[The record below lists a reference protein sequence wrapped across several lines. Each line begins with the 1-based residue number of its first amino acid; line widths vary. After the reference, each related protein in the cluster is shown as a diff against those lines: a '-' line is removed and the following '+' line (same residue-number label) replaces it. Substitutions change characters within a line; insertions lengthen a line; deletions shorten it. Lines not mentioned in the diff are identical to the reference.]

1 MLAEPRRKQ
10 KWSLNPR
17 GKEWSEDS
25 NKFGQKM
32 LEKMGW
38 TNGKGL
44 GVNEQGIT
52 EHVRVSFKNDTAG
65 IGFKQDSI
73 NEAWTEHQDNFNDFL
88 QKLQQN
94 EINSTQTEEN
104 KNVLSGK
111 SLELKSKQSRTR
123 VHYQKF
129 TRGKDVNKYSAKDLA
144 NIFGQKELNIN
155 NNNSKDDNSSV
166 GIQENRN
173 GVITINGGNMT
184 EYFMKKGQDFSLMQ
198 NKHKKHQKNKEESE
212 YPGFGFSSELK
223 KVQSHESDESKEI
236 QTDCNYVFD
245 NPCIQLNSENIS
257 NVNNEIEFSK
267 KRKSN
272 NIELHLSDKVK
283 KFKEDNINEKVC
295 ANGIVNAGLNLE
307 YQDNEICNGK
317 EFEVSRVQFG
327 VTNSALDLSD
337 EVNKKRVTFNDHV
350 EYSTDCIKK
359 KKNRTTLD
367 KFEVENKKV
376 KKKKKHDVIADNSI
390 LSGFVNEALDIA
402 ETIEE
407 VHDNEV
413 NERKSKKSKKRNHQ
427 SNLETI
433 VEISEEE
440 KACEDEIKIKHVKMK
455 DNTLDNSIVQDAS
468 NKKKKKKKDK
478 DKEKIEIHVENKY
491 DEKIEKK
498 IISEI
503 NTLEKDCEIHE
514 DQKNIIKKKKKKK
527 DKDKSIEPNIKKEE
541 NTKPTIKSEAKTL
554 KNIEEKNIKLETIQ
568 VKNKRV
574 KEDDGINDLNLKV
587 TKKDQ
592 KKNVNKENTEN
603 IENTNENETNKSEKK
618 KHKKLINECVDNKN
632 FNDIEFEK
640 KTVEQRNIIVRNTQ
654 SKTFNNRTFN
664 TSSPWNEKAKMSKR
678 LLISLFNKN
687 STVNFPGSNM
697 HDIKGYGIDIH

>member
-1 MLAEPRRKQ
+1 M
-10 KWSLNPR
+10 N
-17 GKEWSEDS
+17 
-25 NKFGQKM
+25 
-32 LEKMGW
+32 
-38 TNGKGL
+38 
-44 GVNEQGIT
+44 
-52 EHVRVSFKNDTAG
+52 
-65 IGFKQDSI
+65 
-73 NEAWTEHQDNFNDFL
+73 
-88 QKLQQN
+88 
-94 EINSTQTEEN
+94 
-104 KNVLSGK
+104 
-111 SLELKSKQSRTR
+111 
-123 VHYQKF
+123 
-129 TRGKDVNKYSAKDLA
+129 
-144 NIFGQKELNIN
+144 
-155 NNNSKDDNSSV
+155 
-166 GIQENRN
+166 
-173 GVITINGGNMT
+173 

-212 YPGFGFSSELK
+212 YPGFGFASELK
-223 KVQSHESDESKEI
+223 KVQSHESNKSKEI

-245 NPCIQLNSENIS
+245 NPCIQLNSESIS
-257 NVNNEIEFSK
+257 NFNNEIEFSK

-283 KFKEDNINEKVC
+283 KFKEDNINEKIC
-295 ANGIVNAGLNLE
+295 TNGIVNAGLNLE

-402 ETIEE
+402 ETTEE

-413 NERKSKKSKKRNHQ
+413 NERKSKKSKKRNRQ

-433 VEISEEE
+433 VETSEEE
-440 KACEDEIKIKHVKMK
+440 KACEDEVKIKHIKMK
-455 DNTLDNSIVQDAS
+455 DNTLDNSIVEDIS
-468 NKKKKKKKDK
+468 SKKKKKKKDK
-478 DKEKIEIHVENKY
+478 NKEKIEIHVENKY

-503 NTLEKDCEIHE
+503 NTLEKECEIHK
-514 DQKNIIKKKKKKK
+514 DQESTIKKKKKKTK
-527 DKDKSIEPNIKKEE
+527 DEVKSIESNIKKEE
-541 NTKPTIKSEAKTL
+541 NTNLKIKSEAKTL
-554 KNIEEKNIKLETIQ
+554 KNIEERNIKLETIE
-568 VKNKRV
+568 VKNKRL
-574 KEDDGINDLNLKV
+574 KEDDGINDLNLKI

-592 KKNVNKENTEN
+592 KKIANKENTEN
-603 IENTNENETNKSEKK
+603 TENTNENETNKSEKK
-618 KHKKLINECVDNKN
+618 KHKKLVNEYVDNKN
-632 FNDIEFEK
+632 FNNIEFEK
-640 KTVEQRNIIVRNTQ
+640 KTIEQRNVIVRNTQ
-654 SKTFNNRTFN
+654 SKTFNRTFN
-664 TSSPWNEKAKMSKR
+664 TSSSPWNQRTKMSKK

-697 HDIKGYGIDIH
+697 HDIKGYGTDIH